1 MDLPYL
7 NSGVGYRVSPIIRGV
22 IRPKYGQSL
31 WAPPHVNNEK
41 YSKIINGSITKTD
54 VPNQQAARNNLKK
67 YFKLF

>member
-7 NSGVGYRVSPIIRGV
+7 DNGVGGRVSPIIRGV
-22 IRPKYGQSL
+22 IRPKCGRVL
-31 WAPPHVNNEK
+31 WAPPHVQLSCK
-41 YSKIINGSITKTD
+41 SQTINGSITKTD